1 MSAEIDTLLSEGSVV
16 LVMGPG
22 GVGKTTL
29 SAAMACRA
37 AARHGRRV
45 LLVTVDPARRL
56 ADALGHG
63 LTNEPVLVPV
73 GAGPGR
79 LWASMV
85 DMARGWDALVARC
98 APRPADETALLANP
112 LYRTLT
118 TRFVQSHD
126 YIALDQ
132 LCELADGERYDLI
145 VVDTPPSTHA
155 IDILDA
161 PDKMVAFFDSRL
173 LRWLTAPYRS
183 RVAGATAKPFLAVA
197 ERLLGGPFL
206 ASIGELFWLFS
217 RLQPGFVARA
227 RVVADRLAA
236 PETSYV
242 LVSTSEPGALAE
254 AEALASAVEHRG
266 RRPDL
271 VINNRALFAIG
282 EDSLDVITDPS
293 LRAAVEAMIET
304 GAPFEE
310 QWRAK
315 HGPGPV
321 VSVPWQAESL
331 HTLEQLA
338 ALFD

>member
-1 MSAEIDTLLSEGSVV
+1 MSSEVDSLLLRGSVV

-37 AARHGRRV
+37 AAHHGRRV

-56 ADALGHG
+56 ADTLGHG
-63 LTNEPVLVPV
+63 LANEPVLVPV
-73 GAGPGR
+73 GPGPGR

-85 DMARGWDALVARC
+85 DMAKSWDNLVARC
-98 APRPADETALLANP
+98 ASDPADEAALLANP

-126 YIALDQ
+126 YIALDR
-132 LCELADGERYDLI
+132 LSELADGERYDLI

-161 PDKMVAFFDSRL
+161 PDKMVAFFDSKL

-227 RVVADRLAA
+227 RVVVDRLAA

-254 AEALASAVEHRG
+254 TRSLASAVERRG
-266 RRPDL
+266 RQPDL
-271 VINNRALFAIG
+271 VINNRALFPIG
-282 EDSLDVITDPS
+282 EEALGLIADPS
-293 LRAAVEAMIET
+293 LRAAVEAMAERGT
-304 GAPFEE
+304 PLEE
-310 QWRAK
+310 QWRATN
-315 HGPGPV
+315 GPGAV
-321 VSVPWQAESL
+321 VSVRWQANPL
-331 HTLEQLA
+331 DTPEQLA